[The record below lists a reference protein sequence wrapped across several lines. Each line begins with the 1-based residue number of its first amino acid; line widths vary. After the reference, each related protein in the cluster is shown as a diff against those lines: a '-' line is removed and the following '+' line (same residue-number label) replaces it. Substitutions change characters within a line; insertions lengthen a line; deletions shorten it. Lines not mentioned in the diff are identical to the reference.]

1 MGDLNYLRYSSS
13 IEHIQPDETEL
24 IEKIVA
30 SMGRVNR
37 KIFDKHRH
45 AVRDAH
51 AKSHGILK
59 GEFEVYPDLPLHLRQ
74 GIFAM
79 PKRYPVI
86 VRLST
91 APGDLQSDRMPALY
105 GMAMKVLG
113 VIGNKVLSEDEAHNQ
128 DFLMVNHPVMPFGN
142 VAAYWAFQQMMEKLA
157 ESPSEI
163 RPAAAEKPSDAAG
176 VADTGEALPASLRAV
191 AAVPYSHI
199 LGETFH
205 SMAALRFGSY
215 VAKLSAAPLSEP
227 VRSLTGTPVPDED
240 SAVRDLVVDFFRNHS
255 AEYELRAQLLTDL
268 QQMPVEDA
276 SVLWPERLSPHQPVG
291 KLTFPAQNPYSPERR
306 VYGDDVLSFNP
317 WHCIEEHQPLGSI
330 MRIRIKAYEMSS
342 SFRHQMNAQTRL
354 EPKDIHELPL

>member
-1 MGDLNYLRYSSS
+1 MGDSNYLPYSDS
-13 IEHIQPDETEL
+13 IEQIQPDEAEITEL
-24 IEKIVA
+24 IVA

-59 GEFEVYPDLPLHLRQ
+59 GELEVYPDLPQHLRQ

-91 APGDLQSDRMPALY
+91 APGDLQSDRIPALY
-105 GMAMKVLG
+105 GMAIKVLG
-113 VIGNKVLSEDEAHNQ
+113 VTGNKVLAEDTGHNQ
-128 DFLMVNHPVMPFGN
+128 DFLLVTYPIMPFGN
-142 VAAYWAFQQMMEKLA
+142 VASYWAFQQMMEKLV
-157 ESPSEI
+157 ESPPTGQ
-163 RPAAAEKPSDAAG
+163 PAGAEKPSDAANM
-176 VADTGEALPASLRAV
+176 LPESLRAV

-205 SMAALRFGSY
+205 SMAALRFGAH
-215 VAKLSAAPLSEP
+215 VAKLSVAPLSEL
-227 VRSLTGTPVPDED
+227 VRSLKGAPVPEGD
-240 SAVRDLVVDFFRNHS
+240 SALRDLVVDFFRNNS

-276 SVLWPERLSPHQPVG
+276 SVLWPENLSPHQPIG
-291 KLTFPAQNPYSPERR
+291 KLTFAVQDPYSPGRR

-317 WHCIEEHQPLGSI
+317 WHCLEDHRPLGSI

-342 SFRHQMNAQTRL
+342 RFRHQMNVQPRL
-354 EPKDIHELPL
+354 EPQNISELPQ

>member
-1 MGDLNYLRYSSS
+1 MGELHYLAYTDS
-13 IEHIQPDETEL
+13 IEQIQPDEAEITEL
-24 IEKIVA
+24 IVA

-37 KIFDKHRH
+37 KTFDKHRH

-59 GEFEVYPDLPLHLRQ
+59 GELEVYPDLPKHLCQ
-74 GIFAM
+74 GIFAI

-91 APGDLQSDRMPALY
+91 APGDLQSDRIPALY
-105 GMAMKVLG
+105 GMAIKVLG
-113 VIGNKVLSEDEAHNQ
+113 VTGNKVLSNDESHNQ
-128 DFLMVNHPVMPFGN
+128 DLLLVSYPIMPFGN
-142 VAAYWAFQQMMEKLA
+142 VATYWAFQQVMEKLA
-157 ESPSEI
+157 EDP
-163 RPAAAEKPSDAAG
+163 PAVQSSDTEKPSDAASR
-176 VADTGEALPASLRAV
+176 LPESLRAV
-191 AAVPYSHI
+191 AAVPYAHI

-205 SMAALRFGSY
+205 SMAALRFGAY
-215 VAKLSAAPLSEP
+215 VAKISATPLSES
-227 VRSLTGTPVPDED
+227 VRSLEGTPVPDGD
-240 SAVRDLVVDFFRNHS
+240 STLRDLVVDFFRNNA

-276 SVLWPERLSPHQPVG
+276 SIPWPENLSPHQPIG
-291 KLTFPAQNPYSPERR
+291 RLTFPAQDAYSPGRR

-317 WHCIEEHQPLGSI
+317 WHCIEEHRPLGSI

-354 EPKDIHELPL
+354 EPKDINELPL

>member
-1 MGDLNYLRYSSS
+1 MGDLNYLRYSDS
-13 IEHIQPDETEL
+13 IERIQADEAELTEQ
-24 IEKIVA
+24 IVA

-59 GEFEVYPDLPLHLRQ
+59 GELEVYPDMPLHLRQ
-74 GIFAM
+74 GIFAT

-91 APGDLQSDRMPALY
+91 APGDLQSDRMPALF

-113 VIGNKVLSEDEAHNQ
+113 VSGNKVLSEDGGDNQ
-128 DFLMVNHPVMPFGN
+128 DFLLVNHPVMPFGN
-142 VAAYWAFQQMMEKLA
+142 VSSYWAFQQMMEKLA
-157 ESPSEI
+157 EGTSEVQ
-163 RPAAAEKPSDAAG
+163 PAATEKPSDAAG
-176 VADTGEALPASLRAV
+176 LVDRVETLPASLRAV

-227 VRSLTGTPVPDED
+227 VRSLTGTPVPATD
-240 SAVRDLVVDFFRNHS
+240 SALRDLVVDFFRDNS

-276 SVLWPERLSPHQPVG
+276 SVPWSENLSPHQPVG
-291 KLTFPAQNPYSPERR
+291 KLTFPAQDSYSPERR

-317 WHCIEEHQPLGSI
+317 WHCIEEHRPLGSI

-354 EPKDIHELPL
+354 EPKDVSELPL

>member
-1 MGDLNYLRYSSS
+1 MGDLNYLRYSDS

-113 VIGNKVLSEDEAHNQ
+113 VIGNKVLSEDDAHNQ

-142 VAAYWAFQQMMEKLA
+142 VAAYWDFQQIMEKLA

-176 VADTGEALPASLRAV
+176 TETLPASLRAA

-227 VRSLTGTPVPDED
+227 VRSLTGTPVPDAD

>member
-1 MGDLNYLRYSSS
+1 MSDLNYLPYTDS
-13 IEHIQPDETEL
+13 IEQIQPDEAEITEL
-24 IEKIVA
+24 IVA

-59 GEFEVYPDLPLHLRQ
+59 GELEVYPDMPQHLRQ
-74 GIFAM
+74 GIFTI

-91 APGDLQSDRMPALY
+91 APGDLQSDRIPALF
-105 GMAMKVLG
+105 GMAIKVLG
-113 VIGNKVLSEDEAHNQ
+113 VTGNKILSDDEGHNQ
-128 DFLMVNHPVMPFGN
+128 DFLLVSYPVMPFGN
-142 VAAYWAFQQMMEKLA
+142 VAAYWAFQQVMEKLA
-157 ESPSEI
+157 EGP
-163 RPAAAEKPSDAAG
+163 PAVQPADTEKPSDAASM
-176 VADTGEALPASLRAV
+176 LPESLRAV

-205 SMAALRFGSY
+205 SMAALRCGAY
-215 VAKLSAAPLSEP
+215 VAKISAAPLSQS
-227 VRSLTGTPVPDED
+227 VRSLKGIPVPDGD
-240 SAVRDLVVDFFRNHS
+240 SALRDLVVDFFRNNA

-276 SVLWPERLSPHQPVG
+276 SVLWPENLSPHQPIG
-291 KLTFPAQNPYSPERR
+291 KLTFPAQDAYSPGRR

-317 WHCIEEHQPLGSI
+317 WHCVEEHRPLGSI

-342 SFRHQMNAQTRL
+342 KFRHQMNVQRRL
-354 EPKDIHELPL
+354 EPKDITELPL